1 MMADG
6 TVEACALKRLP
17 FETDEDKEMAKAELD
32 ALAMAKGMPHIVQG
46 LAAFHEPCA
55 EDGCN
60 YLWLA
65 TR

>member
-1 MMADG
+1 MADG
-6 TVEACALKRLP
+6 TVEPCALKRLP
-17 FETDEDKEMAKAELD
+17 YQDDEKKEKAKSELD
-32 ALAMAKGMPHIVQG
+32 ALLMAQDTPHMVQG
-46 LAAFHEPCA
+46 LAAFHESCA